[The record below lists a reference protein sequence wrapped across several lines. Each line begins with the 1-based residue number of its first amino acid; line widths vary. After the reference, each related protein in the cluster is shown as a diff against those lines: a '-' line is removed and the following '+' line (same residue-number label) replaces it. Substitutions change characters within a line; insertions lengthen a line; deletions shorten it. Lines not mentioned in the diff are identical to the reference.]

1 MNTTSFGDWKHLQS
15 FRCIIVKEMFSLCT
29 NGFKDED
36 LLLSHRQC
44 WKQSFVVY
52 FVAIGS
58 LLKQRSQEGR
68 LGTKWLLRSH
78 SFTVV
83 LWINFAKFP
92 DPSKTFPPLVGL
104 PQVRQP
110 AHSAALFWVRSHC
123 EQSIVNDQL
132 YLPRESYSVPYA
144 DISQGLKYAFVPVSF
159 PALLTSTL
167 RAEMLP

>member
-1 MNTTSFGDWKHLQS
+1 MESLSRKANEYNQLWGLKTPAVFPLYHSKRDVFPLYKWVQRWGSPPFPQTMLETEFCRVLCGYWESFETKIPGREAGYK
-15 FRCIIVKEMFSLCT
+15 VATKE
-29 NGFKDED
+29 
-36 LLLSHRQC
+36 
-44 WKQSFVVY
+44 
-52 FVAIGS
+52 
-58 LLKQRSQEGR
+58 
-68 LGTKWLLRSH
+68 

-132 YLPRESYSVPYA
+132 YLPPWKLLCSVCWYFTR
-144 DISQGLKYAFVPVSF
+144 S
-159 PALLTSTL
+159 
-167 RAEMLP
+167 